1 MPLVN
6 LDDPKVLAEEI
17 ANGRI
22 WSGPGWA
29 IDRAVKAINSGKVPY
44 PDNVPEEYA
53 AYLDGEPNAP
63 QHVEPDY
70 TLGAGIPQEPDYGPP
85 ADEAGVVPGQLPLP
99 LPGEEVT

>member
-17 ANGRI
+17 ANGRV

-63 QHVEPDY
+63 QRVEPDY
-70 TLGAGIPQEPDYGPP
+70 TLGAAP
-85 ADEAGVVPGQLPLP
+85 ADEAGVAPGQLPLP
-99 LPGEEVT
+99 GFPGEEVP